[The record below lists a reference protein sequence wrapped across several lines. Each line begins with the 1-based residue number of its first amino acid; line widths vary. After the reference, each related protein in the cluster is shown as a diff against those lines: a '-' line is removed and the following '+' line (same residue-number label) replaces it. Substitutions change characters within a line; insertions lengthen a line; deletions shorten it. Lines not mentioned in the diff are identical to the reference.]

1 MLRKAARVVPYS
13 ILPADYLYG
22 SDNDIAQAYCLLDM
36 PKEGRRVVS
45 LLWTKSAQYLRYSLS
60 LAPRNFSLMRQECE
74 RHFLLMQQMVQT
86 ASMIDRAW
94 AEQLTQELAGY
105 YQQYT
110 GRQQGLNNQPM

>member
-1 MLRKAARVVPYS
+1 
-13 ILPADYLYG
+13 
-22 SDNDIAQAYCLLDM
+22 M

>member
-1 MLRKAARVVPYS
+1 
-13 ILPADYLYG
+13 
-22 SDNDIAQAYCLLDM
+22 
-36 PKEGRRVVS
+36 
-45 LLWTKSAQYLRYSLS
+45 
-60 LAPRNFSLMRQECE
+60 MRQECE